1 MKQRI
6 ISGIV
11 LGIILVPTLLIGGVF
26 LGVVLGAVSL
36 VGIYE
41 LLKVFKMEKT
51 VQGFITYA
59 ADIAYYIGLIAMG
72 DRLLGENLKT
82 SAFMLFLVFFF
93 IVLMMSYVI
102 SFPKCKALE
111 TMSCFFSLFYA
122 GVLLGFVYI
131 IRSLESGIYLVW
143 IIFIASWICDTFAY
157 FSGVFFG
164 KHKAFPVLSPKKT
177 WEGCVGGVLASV
189 LVAFVFA
196 LIFSDKLEL
205 LSFPE
210 LALPVTVAVCAIIS
224 LFGDLAASA
233 IKRDYKIKDYGN
245 LIPSH
250 GGIMDRF
257 DSVIFV
263 APVVYYMLI
272 LFK

>member
-93 IVLMMSYVI
+93 
-102 SFPKCKALE
+102 
-111 TMSCFFSLFYA
+111 T
-122 GVLLGFVYI
+122 
-131 IRSLESGIYLVW
+131 
-143 IIFIASWICDTFAY
+143 
-157 FSGVFFG
+157 
-164 KHKAFPVLSPKKT
+164 
-177 WEGCVGGVLASV
+177 
-189 LVAFVFA
+189 
-196 LIFSDKLEL
+196 LIFSVSKNGCRGFIHPHI
-205 LSFPE
+205 LSFNFYP
-210 LALPVTVAVCAIIS
+210 A
-224 LFGDLAASA
+224 
-233 IKRDYKIKDYGN
+233 N
-245 LIPSH
+245 
-250 GGIMDRF
+250 
-257 DSVIFV
+257 
-263 APVVYYMLI
+263 
-272 LFK
+272 